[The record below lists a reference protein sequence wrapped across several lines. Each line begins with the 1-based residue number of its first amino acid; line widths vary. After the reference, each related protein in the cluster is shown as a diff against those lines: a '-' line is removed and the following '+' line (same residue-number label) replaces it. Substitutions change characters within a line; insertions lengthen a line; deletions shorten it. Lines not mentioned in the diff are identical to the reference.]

1 MFDIEELQW
10 YRIQHHTL
18 LRWLFNGGFSYVV
31 RTSEYL
37 RTQARL
43 YNIWKL
49 SVCLQIVK
57 NFSISGSVCLC
68 TYFFTAIVT
77 QPCKGRS
84 VLKTKKEWI
93 RCEGQSY
100 LFMELRLIWLIHPQR
115 LKLSV
120 RWCPFHFSRVD
131 PSDNQVQPLV
141 KTLCDLSFS
150 LRGKKISLNH
160 TSVFSVSAPW
170 MNCWDAAFLS
180 ASMFM

>member
-1 MFDIEELQW
+1 MLW
-10 YRIQHHTL
+10 GGHHSTL
-18 LRWLFNGGFSYVV
+18 ERRPDFI
-31 RTSEYL
+31 TSENYL
-37 RTQARL
+37 FAF
-43 YNIWKL
+43 KL
-49 SVCLQIVK
+49 WRILVFQEHIC
-57 NFSISGSVCLC
+57 FFTSVCLC

-77 QPCKGRS
+77 KPCKGRS

-93 RCEGQSY
+93 RCKGQSY
-100 LFMELRLIWLIHPQR
+100 LFMELRLIHPHR

-120 RWCPFHFSRVD
+120 RWCPFHFLRVCL
-131 PSDNQVQPLV
+131 SDNQVQPLV